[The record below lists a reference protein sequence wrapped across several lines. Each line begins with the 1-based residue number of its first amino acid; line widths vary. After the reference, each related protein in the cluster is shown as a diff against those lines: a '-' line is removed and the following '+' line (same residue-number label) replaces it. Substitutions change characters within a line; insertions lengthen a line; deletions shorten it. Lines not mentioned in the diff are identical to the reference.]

1 MMKSLPRI
9 TSGFSL
15 IELLVVI
22 AIVCLLGT
30 LTISAFNSIGQAR
43 GVTEAAYQLSAA
55 VDLARSEAIA
65 RQTYVWLGLQQQ
77 TNAGNLDLCVGMVY
91 SKDGSSSTTSS
102 NLQPIGRPIVIQ
114 RVGLANAS
122 TLNLPV
128 AISGAT
134 ELASFSGG
142 ASFQIGQANFNSRRT
157 ITITPLGEAMTA
169 PSPTSSSGFDPRI
182 AVGMRKTRGTTLLPD
197 NDVAVVVD
205 GSVGTP
211 SIHRQ

>member
-1 MMKSLPRI
+1 MKSPPRI

-22 AIVCLLGT
+22 GLACLLSA
-30 LTISAFNSIGQAR
+30 LAISAFSSIGQAR
-43 GVTEAAYQLSAA
+43 GVTETAYQLSAA

-65 RQTYVWLGLQQQ
+65 RKTYVWLGLQQQ
-77 TNAGNLDLCVGMVY
+77 TNAGSLDLYLGMVY

-102 NLQPIGRPIVIQ
+102 NLQPIGRAIVIQ
-114 RVGLANAS
+114 RVGLANTT

-128 AISGAT
+128 ALSGAT
-134 ELASFSGG
+134 ELADFSGG
-142 ASFQIGQANFNSRRT
+142 ASFQIGQVNFNSKRT
-157 ITITPLGEAMTA
+157 ITITPLGEAMTS
-169 PSPTSSSGFDPRI
+169 PSPTFHNGFDPRI
-182 AVGMRKTRGTTLLPD
+182 AVGLRQTRGTTLLPG
-197 NDVAVVVD
+197 NDVAVVID